1 MITSIVLYIICIMNI
16 ICYTNKKG
24 TTFLAANI
32 VMLLS
37 NVVLSILNINKM
49 QNNIISGIVLLG
61 FLLSIILFI
70 ASYFTNKKS

>member
-1 MITSIVLYIICIMNI
+1 MNI

-70 ASYFTNKKS
+70 ASYFANKKS

>member
-1 MITSIVLYIICIMNI
+1 MITSIVLYVICIMNI
-16 ICYTNKKG
+16 VCYTYKKG
-24 TTFLAANI
+24 ITFLAANI

-49 QNNIISGIVLLG
+49 HNNIISGIVLLG

-70 ASYFTNKKS
+70 VSYFANKKS